1 MKTVYD
7 MASAYLITLINK
19 PNSSRIDW
27 GIWHF
32 KKYSINCIITYV
44 LNQNDRIT
52 NELCKYYLFD
62 LEIIHMLITQLF
74 RSGYNTYFYSIC
86 TIFTAS
92 YQSVSSVTSHVRF
105 FATPWTIPLQLW
117 TQVFQLVKIITYS
130 LRGWG
135 FLMLVESICS
145 AVLFSIILK
154 SQCIPTS
161 AQLGHSVMSDS
172 LQARGLQHAR
182 LPCPSPTPNCCCC

>member
-1 MKTVYD
+1 
-7 MASAYLITLINK
+7 MALAYLMTLINK

-27 GIWHF
+27 VIWHF
-32 KKYSINCIITYV
+32 KKYSVNCIIMYV

-52 NELCKYYLFD
+52 NELYKYYLFD
-62 LEIIHMLITQLF
+62 MEIIHMLITQLV
-74 RSGYNTYFYSIC
+74 RSGYHTYFYSIC

-105 FATPWTIPLQLW
+105 FVTPWTTPLQLW

-135 FLMLVESICS
+135 FHMLVESICS
-145 AVLFSIILK
+145 AVLFSILLK
-154 SQCIPTS
+154 SQCTPTS

-172 LQARGLQHAR
+172 LQPRGLQRAR